1 MKRNFKSLKSKK
13 LIVVLLHS
21 GRAFLG
27 GLAVTTTTKIL
38 LQCRTLGFDSSVE
51 KIPRRKWQLL

>member
-27 GLAVTTTTKIL
+27 GLAVTTTKIL